1 MKYIEMESFGKE
13 NYNGL
18 EVSDPKLES
27 FGTKDAKVEELEGSL
42 VGDSVPKFE
51 SFGRESC
58 SELSIPEGRSSSSS
72 SKVDGRSKPRT
83 QKQIESYSNNFGK
96 RDSLAKKVE
105 ELDLRLSFLQRVV
118 LSMRN

>member
-1 MKYIEMESFGKE
+1 MESFGKE
-13 NYNGL
+13 NCNGL

-27 FGTKDAKVEELEGSL
+27 FGTKDAKVEELEGCL

-51 SFGRESC
+51 SFVKEEC
-58 SELSIPEGRSSSSS
+58 SEFIVSDERS

-96 RDSLAKKVE
+96 RDSLATKVE
-105 ELDLRLSFLQRVV
+105 ELDSRLSFLQRVV
-118 LSMRN
+118 LSLHRKHSD

>member
-58 SELSIPEGRSSSSS
+58 SELSISEGRS

-105 ELDLRLSFLQRVV
+105 ELDSRLSFLQRVV

>member
-13 NYNGL
+13 NCNGL

-42 VGDSVPKFE
+42 VGDSVLNFE
-51 SFGRESC
+51 GFVKEEC
-58 SELSIPEGRSSSSS
+58 SDLIVSDERS

-105 ELDLRLSFLQRVV
+105 ELDSRLSFLQRVV

>member
-1 MKYIEMESFGKE
+1 MESFGKE
-13 NYNGL
+13 NCNGL

-51 SFGRESC
+51 SSVKQKC
-58 SELSIPEGRSSSSS
+58 SDLIVSDERS

-83 QKQIESYSNNFGK
+83 RKQIESYSNNFGK

-105 ELDLRLSFLQRVV
+105 ELDSRLSFLQRVV
-118 LSMRN
+118 LSMRS

>member
-1 MKYIEMESFGKE
+1 MESFGKE
-13 NYNGL
+13 NCNGL

-51 SFGRESC
+51 SFVKKSC
-58 SELSIPEGRSSSSS
+58 GDEVCT
-72 SKVDGRSKPRT
+72 KVDGRSKRRT

-118 LSMRN
+118 LSMRNY